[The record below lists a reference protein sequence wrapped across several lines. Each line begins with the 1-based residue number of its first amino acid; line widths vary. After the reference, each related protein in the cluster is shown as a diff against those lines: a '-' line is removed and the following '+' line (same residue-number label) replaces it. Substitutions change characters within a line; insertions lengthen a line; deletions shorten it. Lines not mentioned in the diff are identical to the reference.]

1 MLSVIHNI
9 VEMTRSRF
17 AFTAEQN
24 TQPQAAL
31 LLPPSL
37 EQLSVSPKK
46 HPPPLNGKR
55 LANFDSL
62 TMRKCF
68 LALGHKIIIIIR
80 MVSYIPLG
88 VKCPDQRM

>member
-17 AFTAEQN
+17 AFTTEQN
-24 TQPQAAL
+24 TQPQVAL

-46 HPPPLNGKR
+46 HPPLKGKR